1 MLAMGCQDH
10 YSTVFKFATFFTR
23 TYIVRAFSWRHNRPC
38 CQPTLY
44 LVISLPGA
52 AIEEGTLKPGD
63 RLLEVNGVSVD
74 GMSQSEVVALLRN
87 APLDSLVS
95 LVS

>member
-1 MLAMGCQDH
+1 MTGFSKFLLILNFFQ
-10 YSTVFKFATFFTR
+10 FKSNLKIF
-23 TYIVRAFSWRHNRPC
+23 I
-38 CQPTLY
+38 
-44 LVISLPGA
+44 GA

-87 APLDSLVS
+87 APLDSSVNLVNIFII
-95 LVS
+95 VSCVE

>member
-10 YSTVFKFATFFTR
+10 YSTVFKFATFSLGL
-23 TYIVRAFSWRHNRPC
+23 IMLGLFSLRHNRPC
-38 CQPTLY
+38 CQPILY
-44 LVISLPGA
+44 LVIYLPGA